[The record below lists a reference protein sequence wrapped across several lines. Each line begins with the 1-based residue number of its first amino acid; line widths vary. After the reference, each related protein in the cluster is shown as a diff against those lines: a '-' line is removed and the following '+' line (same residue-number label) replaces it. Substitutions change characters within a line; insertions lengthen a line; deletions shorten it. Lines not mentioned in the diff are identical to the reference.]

1 MKGLI
6 NRNYIVKN
14 IYFNPN
20 KQLVIQKIK
29 NRRPEEIKIIEFG
42 GKMNFSSLGYVW
54 DRFHNRVDR

>member
-6 NRNYIVKN
+6 NRNYVIKN

-29 NRRPEEIKIIEFG
+29 NRRPEEIKIPLNSR
-42 GKMNFSSLGYVW
+42 GKRISQVW
-54 DRFHNRVDR
+54 DKFGIDFTIE